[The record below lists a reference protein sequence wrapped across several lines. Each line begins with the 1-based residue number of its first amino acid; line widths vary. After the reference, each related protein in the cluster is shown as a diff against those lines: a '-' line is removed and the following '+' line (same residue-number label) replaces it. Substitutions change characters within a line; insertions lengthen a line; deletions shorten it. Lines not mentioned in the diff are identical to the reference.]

1 MEIAEGFENLPNSL
15 GCEATNEDSIMV
27 VVV

>member
-1 MEIAEGFENLPNSL
+1 MEITEGFENRPNSL
-15 GCEATNEDSIMV
+15 GCEAINEDSIMV